1 MSQEERERCPET
13 GLGAI
18 ILAAGKGTRM
28 KTAKPK
34 VLHELLQ
41 LPMLWYV
48 HQAVNAV
55 LKARRIWTVVGYAY
69 TEVQQACA
77 GYGGHFI
84 HQQEQLGTGH
94 AVQVAW
100 PAVEGAGCEWCL
112 VLNGDVPLI
121 RPESLLHLVNTCRE
135 KQAVLGF
142 TSLELDDPSGYGR
155 VLRQAEGA
163 VSAVVEEKDLTA
175 QDPGHELNEV
185 NAGVYC
191 LHVPSIGRHL
201 HQLSQ
206 DNAQGEYYITELV
219 DLCVR
224 AGDRVVAASAG
235 RDSSFL
241 GVNNPRE
248 LVACEALLQD
258 DINTQMLN
266 KGVILR
272 NADQIRISPLAQI
285 QPGVDITGPAEIY
298 GASSIQSGAHIGSH
312 VWLKN
317 VQIGP
322 GASVQEFSH
331 LEEAEVDEGCQVGP
345 FARLRPGTH
354 LKPGAR
360 VGNFVEVKKSV
371 LAEGCKANHLS
382 YIGDAEVGQ
391 GANIG
396 AGTITCN
403 YDGYRKHKTVIGKGA
418 FIGSNTALVA
428 PVNIGENSIV
438 GAGSAVSKD
447 VPDNSLALT
456 RPKQKN
462 VLRRLIAI
470 KDEEK

>member
-1 MSQEERERCPET
+1 MPQEETERCPES

-28 KTAKPK
+28 KTTKPK

-48 HQAVNAV
+48 HQAVTAV
-55 LKARRIWTVVGYAY
+55 LDAQRIWTVVGYAHR
-69 TEVQQACA
+69 EVQQACA

-100 PAVEGAGCEWCL
+100 PAVEQAGCEWCL
-112 VLNGDVPLI
+112 VLNGDAPLI

-142 TSLELDDPSGYGR
+142 ASLELDEPSGYGR
-155 VLRQAEGA
+155 VIRQADGS
-163 VSAVVEEKDLTA
+163 VTAVVEEKDLTA
-175 QDPGHELNEV
+175 HDSCHELNEV

-191 LHVPSIGRHL
+191 LHVPTLGRHL
-201 HQLSQ
+201 HRLSQ

-248 LVACEALLQD
+248 LVAREALLQL
-258 DINTQMLN
+258 DINAQMLN
-266 KGVILR
+266 NGVILR
-272 NADQIRISPLAQI
+272 NADQIRISPLAQV

-298 GASSIQSGAHIGSH
+298 GACSIQAGAQIGSH
-312 VWLKN
+312 VCIKN
-317 VQIGP
+317 ARIGP
-322 GASVQEFSH
+322 GASVREFSH
-331 LEEAEVDEGCQVGP
+331 LEEAEVDDGCQVGP

-403 YDGYRKHKTVIGKGA
+403 YDGYTKHKTVIGRGA

-428 PVNIGENSIV
+428 PVSIGENSIV

-456 RPKQKN
+456 RAKQKN
-462 VLRRLIAI
+462 LPRRSISI
-470 KDEEK
+470 KDEKE